1 LSLINKDVR
10 AAVGLAQNYFNNLQD
25 MLGSFQNL
33 LLEEVELSDKKQFW
47 LITLGFDYQDVY
59 SCEKVGSIRFT
70 IIQLIAKLLQFPD
83 IQKCLMF

>member
-1 LSLINKDVR
+1 
-10 AAVGLAQNYFNNLQD
+10 